1 MFVYSRKIK
10 VINLKIKVMKGKA
23 KIQKLER
30 EIKSI
35 DRILYV
41 FLGIILTETILVL
54 FSLVELNILSLG
66 VIVTT
71 IVLFVKNAKTRDIKD
86 TLLRICEAVDDI
98 DAFEA
103 KYNKK

>member
-1 MFVYSRKIK
+1 
-10 VINLKIKVMKGKA
+10 MKGKA

>member
-1 MFVYSRKIK
+1 MESKE
-10 VINLKIKVMKGKA
+10 

-35 DRILYV
+35 DRILYT
-41 FLGIILTETILVL
+41 FLGIILVETILVL

-71 IVLFVKNAKTRDIKD
+71 IILFVKNAKNRDVKD
-86 TLLRICEAVDDI
+86 TLLRVLEAIDDI
-98 DAFEA
+98 DAFEK
-103 KYNKK
+103 KYEKK